1 MWISLLNTFSTGDQS
16 LVLILSKRTV
26 LVRKCLENSNFLLN
40 AGTGHSGVV
49 STVMGL
55 CPLLWAVF
63 CPLPG
68 LPWLMTLSNGFSACI
83 LGLHTTF
90 SQIKKMLFLANRPN
104 TNHPGLPSFSSRGL
118 LKPGGF
124 IECIQFPAEVLC
136 VFQSHWEATYQ
147 KTTLKKT
154 TEQQWVRLLIPKH
167 GYKRAQNW
175 DAKLDWCQS
184 PVLVLM

>member
-1 MWISLLNTFSTGDQS
+1 MNMLQTSKEPRLFWYLSFHCQFCNNLSGDAVKNLEKLVWISLLNTFSTGDQS

-68 LPWLMTLSNGFSACI
+68 LPWLRTLSNGFSACI

-124 IECIQFPAEVLC
+124 IECI
-136 VFQSHWEATYQ
+136 
-147 KTTLKKT
+147 
-154 TEQQWVRLLIPKH
+154 
-167 GYKRAQNW
+167 
-175 DAKLDWCQS
+175 
-184 PVLVLM
+184 